1 MSTLTEPIRVI
12 FNTREP
18 GYRFRT
24 WVAYIAVFTLFAGDA
39 VRYSI
44 GWWGWGAVLVALT
57 ISSFTLFFRS
67 KRAGH
72 EGAVTWFR
80 RVPGSLCAL
89 LAWMAL
95 SIIWSNYQEIS
106 ALALV
111 SQLATTMFALFLAG
125 MFSWRH
131 LLRVFANSI
140 RAILVLSILF
150 ELYAAVIVR
159 GPVAPIFGNFEG
171 DKPPAADYYWTRAHL
186 FDGERVQGIV
196 GNANLLAYV
205 SMIGLIVFA
214 VEFAIWAAPRWLS
227 AGSIGLALLCFALA
241 KSAGV
246 TFALAAVI
254 VSAFVSIAAE
264 GKPKETRHRY
274 YRFAWFSA
282 GIVAFFILVYRA
294 EVFDF
299 FGKSPDMTGRS
310 GIWKLV
316 LGLIGDRPI
325 LGWGW
330 ISHWVPGVEPY
341 AGLVVI
347 NGVPYYQAHNAY
359 LDVVLQLGVV
369 GGLIFASLLL
379 VTFVKIWRLAV
390 RHTSALYLW
399 PILVFVGILAQN
411 LTESRMLIEIG
422 WVLLA
427 LFATKANEPSD
438 ALEPKGRT
446 PKRVRL
452 LYQGLLRNLSRPR
465 KDR

>member
-18 GYRFRT
+18 GYRLRT

-44 GWWGWGAVLVALT
+44 GWWGWGAVLVALA

-67 KRAGH
+67 ERAGH

-80 RVPGSLCAL
+80 RVPGSLYAL

-427 LFATKANEPSD
+427 LFAIKANEPSD

>member
-1 MSTLTEPIRVI
+1 MSTLTQPIRVV

-24 WVAYIAVFTLFAGDA
+24 WVAYVAVFTLFAGDA

-44 GWWGWGAVLVALT
+44 GWWGWGVLLVVLAAC
-57 ISSFTLFFRS
+57 SFTLFFRS
-67 KRAGH
+67 KSAGH
-72 EGAVTWFR
+72 EGALTWFK
-80 RVPGSLCAL
+80 RVPGSLYAL
-89 LAWMAL
+89 LGWMGL
-95 SIIWSNYQEIS
+95 SIVWSNYQEIS
-106 ALALV
+106 AVALV

-159 GPVAPIFGNFEG
+159 GPIAPIFGNYQG

-205 SMIGLIVFA
+205 SMIGLVIFA
-214 VEFAIWAAPRWLS
+214 VEYAIWAGPRWLS
-227 AGSIGLALLCFALA
+227 AGSFGLALLCFGLA

-246 TFALAAVI
+246 TFALAAVL
-254 VSAFVSIAAE
+254 VSAVVSIAAE

-316 LGLIGDRPI
+316 LGLIADRPI
-325 LGWGW
+325 FGWGW

-347 NGVPYYQAHNAY
+347 NKVPYYQAHNAY
-359 LDVVLQLGVV
+359 LDVVLQLGLI
-369 GGLIFASLLL
+369 GGAIFASLLL
-379 VTFVKIWRLAV
+379 VTFIKIWRLAV

-422 WVLLA
+422 WVMLT
-427 LFATKANEPSD
+427 LFAIKANEPSD
-438 ALEPKGRT
+438 ALEPKGKT

-452 LYQGLLRNLSRPR
+452 LYQGLLRNLSQPR